1 MHSSDNVRDNVS
13 QSYTTTGNII
23 VVYHHYDGQM
33 TGDNCGIIFPICVL
47 PVVVVVV
54 VALVVTAVAVVAVAV
69 VIVVVVI
76 VVAAASVA
84 VTIVVVV
91 VAVVIAVVV
100 AVEVEVAV
108 FMYLLDKYWD
118 GLHLQIT
125 EFIFEL

>member
-54 VALVVTAVAVVAVAV
+54 VEEEEEETWTRKLTDLC
-69 VIVVVVI
+69 
-76 VVAAASVA
+76 SLNKKLQRYLCS
-84 VTIVVVV
+84 TITVHSYN
-91 VAVVIAVVV
+91 
-100 AVEVEVAV
+100 E
-108 FMYLLDKYWD
+108 K
-118 GLHLQIT
+118 
-125 EFIFEL
+125 